1 MGISTKAIIS
11 DITRSGSQLE
21 QLVREY
27 DSVAADV
34 VKKIVASVDAENISL
49 AVMGKA
55 KRGKSTLVN
64 ALLGRTD
71 DVVAPVDRLP
81 ASSAVSCFTKA
92 PADKATIVF
101 QDGRQELVPFSR
113 IRDFVT
119 EEGNP
124 DNKRGVRCLE
134 IQSAFPSLEEHVVLV
149 DTPGAGSIHE
159 HHDALLYEFIPKA
172 DAVLFMITARM
183 PMDQDETRL
192 LSEIKKADIR
202 RLFFIINRVDESEP
216 QDLAELEEH
225 SRRLLQDIGLEVGR
239 FYRVSAKRAFDGDL
253 ANSGVPELLVDVQQ
267 AVVVARQPII
277 AQRTASRLLGAVR
290 PIVDELEFKLS
301 IAAHSAEEIGRQLTE
316 LKNQQKVELPRL
328 QELQESFLKKWR
340 AAIDEIDKKAG
351 VSKSELVKDA
361 LVWVNDASSISL
373 GAFVRDLPGKIHGEW
388 MRRMGPTLE
397 TVQSKLAR
405 LVAELDAGVV
415 KIEAD
420 LKPGTFTVKAD
431 SALVTAGDLVEGGV
445 MIATGAGVGA
455 IPSLVAASAA
465 TGWVATVAAWTTAPL
480 WALCGPLG
488 AVVIAAGAFTA
499 FQGWRLSRERMRDR
513 VGPAVSNYMDSLL
526 SNMRD
531 VTLPEL
537 RAQGEA
543 IANTAKEQIAT
554 RRARLIKAAAEMHA
568 HRPSVE
574 ETQEL
579 ERIRDGLNSVLN
591 EKVTPMTRVAAN

>member
-11 DITRSGSQLE
+11 DIKLSGNQLE
-21 QLVREY
+21 KVVREY
-27 DSVAADV
+27 DSGVADAIT
-34 VKKIVASVDAENISL
+34 KIVAGVDAENITL

-92 PADKATIVF
+92 SADKATVVF
-101 QDGRQELVPFSR
+101 QDGRQEPVPFSR

-124 DNKRGVRCLE
+124 ENKRGVRYLE

-183 PMDQDETRL
+183 PMDQDEIRL

-216 QDLAELEEH
+216 QDLVELEEH
-225 SRRLLQDIGLEVGR
+225 SRRVLQGLGLDVDR
-239 FYRVSAKRAFDGDL
+239 FYRVSAKQAFAGNF
-253 ANSGVPELLVDVQQ
+253 ANSGVPELLADVQQ
-267 AVVVARQPII
+267 AIVVARQPIV
-277 AQRTASRLLGAVR
+277 AQRTASRLVGAVR
-290 PIVDELEFKLS
+290 PIADELEFKLS
-301 IAAHSAEEIGRQLTE
+301 IAAQSAEDIDRQLNE
-316 LKNQQKVELPRL
+316 LKNQQKIELPRL
-328 QELQESFLKKWR
+328 QELQGSFLKKWN

-351 VSKSELVKDA
+351 VCRTELVKDA
-361 LVWVNDASSISL
+361 LAWVNDASSISL
-373 GAFVRDLPGKIHGEW
+373 GAFVRDLPGKIHAEW
-388 MRRMGPTLE
+388 IQRMGPSLE
-397 TVQSKLAR
+397 TVQSELAG

-420 LKPGTFTVKAD
+420 LKPGQFTVKHT
-431 SALVTAGDLVEGGV
+431 SALATTLDLAEGGA
-445 MIATGAGVGA
+445 MIAAGAGIGA
-455 IPSLVAASAA
+455 IPSLVATAA
-465 TGWVATVAAWTTAPL
+465 TGWLTTVAAWTTLPL

-488 AVVIAAGAFTA
+488 AFVIGAGAFTA

-513 VGPAVSNYMDSLL
+513 VGPAVRDYMDSLL

-531 VTLPEL
+531 ITLPEL
-537 RAQGEA
+537 RAQGEL
-543 IANTAKEQIAT
+543 IANTAKEQIAS
-554 RRARLIKAAAEMHA
+554 RRARLIKAATEIHA
-568 HRPSVE
+568 QRPSAE

-579 ERIRDGLNSVLN
+579 ERIRDGLNSVLHD
-591 EKVTPMTRVAAN
+591 KVLPMTRTAGD